1 MLRIC
6 GQKGKFR
13 VRVRFPHILSGETL
27 GELLLMTAIN
37 LDYLFIT
44 LFTIAIKLTKD
55 VYFLRNLG
63 KYQTPRL

>member
-1 MLRIC
+1 MDKRERL
-6 GQKGKFR
+6 GFR

-27 GELLLMTAIN
+27 GNLLLMTAIN

-63 KYQTPRL
+63 KCQTPRL